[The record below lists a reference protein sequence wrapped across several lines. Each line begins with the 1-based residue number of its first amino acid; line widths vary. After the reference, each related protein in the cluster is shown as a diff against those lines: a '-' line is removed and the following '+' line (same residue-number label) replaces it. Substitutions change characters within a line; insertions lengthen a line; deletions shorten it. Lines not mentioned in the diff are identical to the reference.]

1 MYLVYVWKESA
12 FAAWLSTWSDDQ
24 WPPDS
29 SVCTHHPER
38 GREYRRD
45 RKTKNVAHKKM
56 LAPPGRASATRPRLR
71 HPAAPPP
78 PGCASA
84 TRPRLFR
91 IEVTLHKSMASE
103 FLIAWST
110 FCAGISCMLVRLC
123 LIMILN
129 TFCFIMQ

>member
-1 MYLVYVWKESA
+1 MLSSLRKRGYVLSSLRTCTLCTSGKSQL

-24 WPPDS
+24 WPPES
-29 SVCTHHPER
+29 SACTHHPER

-56 LAPPGRASATRPRLR
+56 WAPPGR
-71 HPAAPPP
+71 
-78 PGCASA
+78 ASA

-129 TFCFIMQ
+129 TFCFFMQ